1 MRPSLLVPLVQ
12 SHCEVTVTWRSWL
25 QKFNSELAI
34 HLGPDERVD
43 EIVSTQNRS
52 LIWEKMWW
60 AAAFV
65 VLLLNLMG
73 FQSILQSWN
82 VGIAVGLLVL
92 FVALETFVQTMK
104 FRYFVVTDERV
115 LIFRRTRFARPRCGT
130 LVQELARNEID
141 KIPTRR
147 WSSFE
152 FRGTRYFVR
161 FFFTPLSTNRL
172 IR

>member
-1 MRPSLLVPLVQ
+1 MVQ
-12 SHCEVTVTWRSWL
+12 SHCELTMTWRSWL
-25 QKFNSELAI
+25 QKFNTDLAI
-34 HLGPDERVD
+34 HLGPGERVD

-52 LIWEKMWW
+52 LIWEKLWW
-60 AAAFV
+60 FALFV

-73 FQSILQSWN
+73 FQPILKSWN
-82 VGIAVGLLVL
+82 AGIFIGLLVL

-104 FRYFVVTDERV
+104 CRYFVVTDQRV
-115 LIFRRTRFARPRCGT
+115 LVFDRSRFARPRCGT
-130 LVQELARNEID
+130 LVQELARNETI

-172 IR
+172 TR